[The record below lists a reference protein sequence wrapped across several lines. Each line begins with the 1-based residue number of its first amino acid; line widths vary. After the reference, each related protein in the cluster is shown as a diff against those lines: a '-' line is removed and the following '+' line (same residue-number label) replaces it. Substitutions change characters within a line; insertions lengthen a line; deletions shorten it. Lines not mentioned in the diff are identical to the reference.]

1 MEIVF
6 HMHFYISISIGFF
19 QVLFKFYAN
28 FWGDSSF
35 INGLNRE
42 LASQVSTERSLS
54 CHPAFTRAMRQAG
67 MLASRFADCHVHRDK
82 YFCLNVWTKRQPSQL
97 YYHFPTKSNLDDTI
111 HKYHLANM
119 HLLLYLFQMNNNL
132 HPLMN
137 PKLIQNNSRLLI
149 I

>member
-6 HMHFYISISIGFF
+6 HVHFYISISIGFF

-28 FWGDSSF
+28 FWGYSSF

-54 CHPAFTRAMRQAG
+54 CHPAFTRAMMQAG

-82 YFCLNVWTKRQPSQL
+82 YSCLNVWTKRQPSPHEL
-97 YYHFPTKSNLDDTI
+97 SEETYPSASPVPPDTLPAEKSPDPLRGKSVCRK
-111 HKYHLANM
+111 HK
-119 HLLLYLFQMNNNL
+119 QS
-132 HPLMN
+132 PVRQ
-137 PKLIQNNSRLLI
+137 KQ
-149 I
+149 

>member
-6 HMHFYISISIGFF
+6 HVRFYISISIGFF

-82 YFCLNVWTKRQPSQL
+82 YSCLNVWTKRQPSQRVGV
-97 YYHFPTKSNLDDTI
+97 T
-111 HKYHLANM
+111 
-119 HLLLYLFQMNNNL
+119 
-132 HPLMN
+132 PL
-137 PKLIQNNSRLLI
+137 SRA
-149 I
+149 

>member
-6 HMHFYISISIGFF
+6 HVHFYISISIGFF

-28 FWGDSSF
+28 FWGYSSF

-42 LASQVSTERSLS
+42 LASQVSTERLLS

-82 YFCLNVWTKRQPSQL
+82 YSCLNVWTKGQPSPHAVKVTS
-97 YYHFPTKSNLDDTI
+97 YTK
-111 HKYHLANM
+111 
-119 HLLLYLFQMNNNL
+119 
-132 HPLMN
+132 
-137 PKLIQNNSRLLI
+137 
-149 I
+149 

>member
-6 HMHFYISISIGFF
+6 HVHFYISISIGFF

-28 FWGDSSF
+28 FWGYSSF

-54 CHPAFTRAMRQAG
+54 CHPAFTRAMMQAG

-82 YFCLNVWTKRQPSQL
+82 YSCLNVWTKRQPSPHDSFVQTYRNIL
-97 YYHFPTKSNLDDTI
+97 PFLPHI
-111 HKYHLANM
+111 RHLPDISD
-119 HLLLYLFQMNNNL
+119 LL
-132 HPLMN
+132 PA
-137 PKLIQNNSRLLI
+137 
-149 I
+149 

>member
-6 HMHFYISISIGFF
+6 HVHFYISISIGFF

-28 FWGDSSF
+28 FWGYSSF
-35 INGLNRE
+35 INGLNRK

-82 YFCLNVWTKRQPSQL
+82 YSCLNVWTKGQPSPRASSPETYQ
-97 YYHFPTKSNLDDTI
+97 I
-111 HKYHLANM
+111 
-119 HLLLYLFQMNNNL
+119 LLLPSPYTPASSYKPDLLPMSLGCRKHKLLFSLPSLQW
-132 HPLMN
+132 N
-137 PKLIQNNSRLLI
+137 P
-149 I
+149 

>member
-6 HMHFYISISIGFF
+6 HVHFYISISIGFF

-28 FWGDSSF
+28 FWGYSSF
-35 INGLNRE
+35 INGLNRK

-82 YFCLNVWTKRQPSQL
+82 YSCLNVWTKRQPSPHDSIRL
-97 YYHFPTKSNLDDTI
+97 HECHIKPVVYGNISIN
-111 HKYHLANM
+111 
-119 HLLLYLFQMNNNL
+119 YLTL
-132 HPLMN
+132 
-137 PKLIQNNSRLLI
+137 
-149 I
+149 